1 MKRQL
6 VVAVAV
12 TVASWGGTWV
22 HGQESPPS
30 PPVDCAELEQDLFA
44 DLKEVVR
51 AGCTPSEAQIARL
64 LDNPVGNFV
73 AFPIQFD
80 AIQFEGPRIDHTETL
95 YRLQFIPTFPLKLGP
110 DWNLINRV
118 VLPAMSVPINE
129 GFGDCI
135 GFAPDSITTCPSF
148 PDALADPFKPTRGFG
163 DVVYMG
169 LASPKELHKVPS
181 TGAAVIWG
189 AGATTLFPTASDEIL
204 GSGKYAV
211 GPAAAAG
218 YLGTK
223 WLFGILAQHW
233 WSVAGSSEREDLSLT
248 NLQYFLFYV
257 PPWNEAAQWRI
268 GMTPNITY
276 NWRAQGD
283 KATVP
288 VGLGIGRMT
297 QVGQL
302 PVQVFLEVDY
312 SIIRPDDKPGSRWGI
327 RLYFTPVIPTFM
339 F

>member
-1 MKRQL
+1 MRGQL
-6 VVAVAV
+6 VLAVAV
-12 TVASWGGTWV
+12 SVAGWCGPCS
-22 HGQESPPS
+22 HAQETPPPS
-30 PPVDCAELEQDLFA
+30 SVDCAALQQDLFA

-51 AGCTPSEAQIARL
+51 AGCMPSEAQIARL

-73 AFPIQFD
+73 AIPIQFD
-80 AIQFEGPRIDHTETL
+80 AIQIEGPRSDRTETL
-95 YRLQFIPTFPLKLGP
+95 YRLQLIPTFPLNLSRN
-110 DWNLINRV
+110 WNLINRV
-118 VLPAMSVPINE
+118 VLPALSVPINE

-135 GFAPDSITTCPSF
+135 GLGPNWINACPSF

-163 DVVYMG
+163 DVVYMA
-169 LASPKELHKVPS
+169 LASPKHVVKVPS

-189 AGATTLFPTASDEIL
+189 LGATTLFPTASNEVL
-204 GSGKYAV
+204 GSGKYAA
-211 GPAAAAG
+211 GPAAVVG
-218 YLGTK
+218 YLGKK
-223 WLFGILAQHW
+223 WEYGLLAQHW
-233 WSVAGSSEREDLSLT
+233 WSVAGSSERDDLSLT

-257 PPWNEAAQWRI
+257 PPWNETAQWRI
-268 GMTPNITY
+268 GMSPNITY

-297 QVGQL
+297 QVGKL

-312 SIIRPDDKPGSRWGI
+312 SLIHPDDKPSSRWGI
-327 RLYFTPVIPTFM
+327 RLYFVPVIPTFM

>member
-1 MKRQL
+1 MRGQL
-6 VVAVAV
+6 VLAVAV
-12 TVASWGGTWV
+12 TVAGWCGPCS
-22 HGQESPPS
+22 HAQETPPTA
-30 PPVDCAELEQDLFA
+30 PVDCAELEQDLFA
-44 DLKEVVR
+44 DLKEVVK

-73 AFPIQFD
+73 AFPLQLD
-80 AIQFEGPRIDHTETL
+80 AIQFEGPRINQTETL
-95 YRLQFIPTFPLKLGP
+95 YRLQLIPTFPLKLGR

-118 VLPAMSVPINE
+118 VLPAYSVPINE

-135 GFAPDSITTCPSF
+135 GYAPDSINTCPSF

-163 DVVYMG
+163 DVVYLA

-211 GPAAAAG
+211 GPAIAAG

-223 WLFGILAQHW
+223 WLYGILAQHW
-233 WSVAGSSEREDLSLT
+233 WSVAGASERDDLNLT

-257 PPWNEAAQWRI
+257 PPWSETAQWRI
-268 GMTPNITY
+268 GMTPNISY

-297 QVGQL
+297 KVGEL
-302 PVQVFLEVDY
+302 PVEVFFEVDY
-312 SIIRPDDKPGSRWGI
+312 SVIRPDDKPGSRWGI
-327 RLYFTPVIPTFM
+327 RLYFTPVVPAFM

>member
-1 MKRQL
+1 MRRQL

-22 HGQESPPS
+22 HGQETPPAS
-30 PPVDCAELEQDLFA
+30 PVDCAELERDLFA
-44 DLKEVVR
+44 DLKEVVK

-73 AFPIQFD
+73 AFPLQFD
-80 AIQFEGPRIDHTETL
+80 AIQFEGPRIDQTETL
-95 YRLQFIPTFPLKLGP
+95 YRLQLIPTFPLKLGSN
-110 DWNLINRV
+110 WNLINRI
-118 VLPAMSVPINE
+118 VLPALSVPINE

-135 GFAPDSITTCPSF
+135 GYAPDSINTCPSF

-169 LASPKELHKVPS
+169 LASPKELYKVPS

-189 AGATTLFPTASDEIL
+189 AGATTMFPTASDEIL
-204 GSGKYAV
+204 GAGKYAV
-211 GPAAAAG
+211 GPAVAAG

-223 WLFGILAQHW
+223 WLGGFLAQHW

-257 PPWNEAAQWRI
+257 PPWNETAQWRI
-268 GMTPNITY
+268 GMTPNISY

-297 QVGQL
+297 KVGEL
-302 PVQVFLEVDY
+302 PVEVFVEVDY
-312 SIIRPDDKPGSRWGI
+312 SVIRPDDKPGSRWGI
-327 RLYFTPVIPTFM
+327 RLYITPVVPAFM